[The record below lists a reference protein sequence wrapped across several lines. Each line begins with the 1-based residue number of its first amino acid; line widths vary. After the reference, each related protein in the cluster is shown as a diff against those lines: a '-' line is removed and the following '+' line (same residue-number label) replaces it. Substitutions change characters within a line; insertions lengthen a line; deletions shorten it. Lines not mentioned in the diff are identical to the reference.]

1 VRLVRRNRGE
11 WREVGRWVE
20 WRWLVREGLSVGL
33 GRVAIC
39 TSADPWFDRSRHG
52 GAVLEGCDVC
62 TKIYESESVSVS
74 TGSSVSSMISSLIR

>member
-1 VRLVRRNRGE
+1 
-11 WREVGRWVE
+11 
-20 WRWLVREGLSVGL
+20 VREGLSVGL

-74 TGSSVSSMISSLIR
+74 TGSSVSSMISSLRGYGKVSERRMLGRRG